1 MTMLVAVPKLVF
13 SELLQQWNETARKE
27 RETRQSDFTSFKETS
42 TQKRVSYIIL
52 VVAASKWLLLTTC
65 IVKFRSHII
74 LQIAATTHVCGSFW
88 GYQSSLI
95 EVVVIQWGNINI
107 LYAVPT
113 HKLVHALM
121 QYLGMLIEPVC
132 CDNCTLWFYYR
143 VLIRSYCDPL

>member
-1 MTMLVAVPKLVF
+1 MTVLVAVPKLVF
-13 SELLQQWNETARKE
+13 SELLQQWNKTAKKE
-27 RETRQSDFTSFKETS
+27 RETRQSDFTAFKETS

-52 VVAASKWLLLTTC
+52 VAASKWLLLTTC

-74 LQIAATTHVCGSFW
+74 LQIAHVCGSFW

-95 EVVVIQWGNINI
+95 VVVVIQWGNIKQ

-121 QYLGMLIEPVC
+121 QYLWMLIEPVC
-132 CDNCTLWFYYR
+132 CDNCTLWFYHR